1 MRVKRIG
8 VSGILM
14 LVALLL
20 SGCLGGK
27 SITLTQRVLTE
38 DERQLIYSAGGIDA
52 LHFTTEDSLP
62 DGGTIQFSIEQ
73 FEHGEFVG
81 TLAELPWNGS
91 AEGTQAHIA
100 FGVQPTEGE
109 PTDRI
114 LFSGPGEMLQPELE
128 AVPGGSTLLP
138 GFEGELKLKRGK
150 AAYLAYYIVSASGRV
165 QALPVNEDEQLAH
178 LKEYDRCL
186 LLKAEWVQ

>member
-1 MRVKRIG
+1 MKRIG
-8 VSGILM
+8 VSGILI

-27 SITLTQRVLTE
+27 SITLTQRILTE
-38 DERQLIYSAGGIDA
+38 DERQLIYSAGGVDA
-52 LHFTTEDSLP
+52 LHFSSKDPLSA
-62 DGGTIQFSIEQ
+62 GKTIQLSVEQ
-73 FEHGEFVG
+73 FEQGEFIG
-81 TLAELPWNGS
+81 TLAEMPWNGS
-91 AEGTQAHIA
+91 AEGTHAHIA

-109 PTDRI
+109 SADRI

-138 GFEGELKLKRGK
+138 GFEGELKLKQGK
-150 AAYLAYYIVSASGRV
+150 AVYLAYYIVSASGRV
-165 QALPVNEDEQLAH
+165 QALPVNEEEQLEH